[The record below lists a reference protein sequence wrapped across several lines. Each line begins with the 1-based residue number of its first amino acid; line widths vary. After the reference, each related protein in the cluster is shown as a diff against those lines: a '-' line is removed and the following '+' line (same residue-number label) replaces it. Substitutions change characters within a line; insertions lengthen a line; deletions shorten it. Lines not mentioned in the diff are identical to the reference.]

1 MVGYNEP
8 MEKRTVADLRRAFGR
23 RVHDA
28 RRGAGLSQTEL
39 ARVLGLRSGV
49 AVGDWERGKA
59 LPKFETFLRLCEAVN
74 QPPAYFIDGYRE
86 RPVKD
91 PVDRLRETFEAA
103 DAKTAQRHL
112 ELLHRLEHLPV
123 EVGRG
128 IAPEEL
134 RSALEHLRS
143 DDAAETAKARLAAAG
158 RRADP
163 SGPSL
168 RPLEESREA
177 AAQEAFR
184 LGWEAALGALREWL
198 HRRARA

>member
-1 MVGYNEP
+1 MLGYNDP
-8 MEKRTVADLRRAFGR
+8 VEKRTVVDLRRAFGR

-28 RRGAGLSQTEL
+28 RRDAGLSQTEL

-74 QPPAYFIDGYRE
+74 QSPAFFIDGYRD

-91 PVDRLRETFEAA
+91 PVDRLRETFEGA
-103 DAKTAQRHL
+103 DAKAAQRHL

-134 RSALEHLRS
+134 RSALEQLRLEEG
-143 DDAAETAKARLAAAG
+143 AETAKTRLAAAG
-158 RRADP
+158 RRAD
-163 SGPSL
+163 SGGPPV
-168 RPLEESREA
+168 RPLDESREA
-177 AAQEAFR
+177 AAKEAFR
-184 LGWEAALGALREWL
+184 LGWEAALGALRDWL

>member
-1 MVGYNEP
+1 

-28 RRGAGLSQTEL
+28 RRDAGLSQTEL

-74 QPPAYFIDGYRE
+74 QPPAFFIDGYRD

-91 PVDRLRETFEAA
+91 PVDRLRETFEGA
-103 DAKTAQRHL
+103 DAKAAQRHL

-134 RSALEHLRS
+134 RAALEQLRFEE
-143 DDAAETAKARLAAAG
+143 AAETAQSRLAAVG
-158 RRADP
+158 RRAAEGG
-163 SGPSL
+163 GPPA
-168 RPLEESREA
+168 RPLDESREA

-184 LGWEAALGALREWL
+184 LGWEAALGALRDWL

>member
-1 MVGYNEP
+1 MGFFGYNGA
-8 MEKRTVADLRRAFGR
+8 MEKRAAAELRRTFGR

-28 RRGAGLSQTEL
+28 RRDAGLSQMQL
-39 ARVLGLRSGV
+39 AHALGLRSGV

-59 LPKFETFLRLCEAVN
+59 LPKFETFLRLCQAVN
-74 QPPAYFIDGYRE
+74 QPPAFFIEGYRD

-91 PVDRLRETFEAA
+91 PVDRLRETLEAA
-103 DAKTAQRHL
+103 EAKTGQRHL

-134 RSALEHLRS
+134 RTVLDHLRFEE
-143 DDAAETAKARLAAAG
+143 AAATAQARLAAAG
-158 RRADP
+158 RRGDGGLP
-163 SGPSL
+163 SRAP
-168 RPLEESREA
+168 EETRE

-184 LGWEAALGALREWL
+184 LGWDAALGALREWL

>member
-1 MVGYNEP
+1 
-8 MEKRTVADLRRAFGR
+8 MEERTVANLRRAFGR

-59 LPKFETFLRLCEAVN
+59 LPKFETFLRLCDAVN

-91 PVDRLRETFEAA
+91 PVDRLRETVEAA
-103 DAKTAQRHL
+103 DARTAQRHL

-134 RSALEHLRS
+134 RSALEHLRF
-143 DDAAETAKARLAAAG
+143 DDAAKTAETHLAAAG
-158 RRADP
+158 RRTDP
-163 SGPSL
+163 SAPAL
-168 RPLEESREA
+168 RPREESREA

>member
-1 MVGYNEP
+1 
-8 MEKRTVADLRRAFGR
+8 MEKRTAADLRRAFGR

-28 RRGAGLSQTEL
+28 RREAGLSQTEL
-39 ARVLGLRSGV
+39 ARALGLRSGV

-74 QPPAYFIDGYRE
+74 QPPAFFIDGYRD

-91 PVDRLRETFEAA
+91 PVERLRETFEGA
-103 DAKTAQRHL
+103 DAKAVQRHL

-128 IAPEEL
+128 ISPEEL
-134 RSALEHLRS
+134 RSALEQLRS
-143 DDAAETAKARLAAAG
+143 EEAAETAKARLAAAG

-163 SGPSL
+163 AGRESALSP
-168 RPLEESREA
+168 RPLDESREA
-177 AAQEAFR
+177 AAREAFR
-184 LGWEAALGALREWL
+184 LGWDAALGALREWL
-198 HRRARA
+198 HRRARAG

>member
-1 MVGYNEP
+1 
-8 MEKRTVADLRRAFGR
+8 MEKRPVADLRRAFGR

-28 RRGAGLSQTEL
+28 RRDAGLSQTEL

-74 QPPAYFIDGYRE
+74 QPPAFFIDGYRDK
-86 RPVKD
+86 PVKD
-91 PVDRLRETFEAA
+91 PVDRLRETFEGA
-103 DAKTAQRHL
+103 DAKAAQRHL

-134 RSALEHLRS
+134 RSALEQLRFEE
-143 DDAAETAKARLAAAG
+143 AAETAKTRLAAAG
-158 RRADP
+158 RRAD
-163 SGPSL
+163 SGGPSA
-168 RPLEESREA
+168 RPLDESREA

-184 LGWEAALGALREWL
+184 LGWEAALSALRDWL

>member
-1 MVGYNEP
+1 
-8 MEKRTVADLRRAFGR
+8 MERRTITDLRRAFGR

-28 RRGAGLSQTEL
+28 RRNAGLSQTEL

-74 QPPAYFIDGYRE
+74 QPPAYFIDGYRD
-86 RPVKD
+86 RPMKD
-91 PVDRLRETFEAA
+91 PVDRLRETFEGAE
-103 DAKTAQRHL
+103 AKSAQRHL

-134 RSALEHLRS
+134 RAVLEQLQVEE
-143 DDAAETAKARLAAAG
+143 AAATAQARLAAAG
-158 RRADP
+158 RRAEGGGAP
-163 SGPSL
+163 P
-168 RPLEESREA
+168 RPLDESRQA

-184 LGWEAALGALREWL
+184 LGWEAAVAALREWL
-198 HRRARA
+198 HRRARGA

>member
-1 MVGYNEP
+1 MLGYNEP
-8 MEKRTVADLRRAFGR
+8 MEKRTVADLRREFGR

-28 RRGAGLSQTEL
+28 RRDAGLSQTEL

-74 QPPAYFIDGYRE
+74 QPPAYFIDGYRD

-91 PVDRLRETFEAA
+91 PVDRLRETFEGA
-103 DAKTAQRHL
+103 DAKAAQRHL

-128 IAPEEL
+128 IAPDEL
-134 RSALEHLRS
+134 RSALEHLRFEE
-143 DDAAETAKARLAAAG
+143 AGETAKARLAAAG

-163 SGPSL
+163 GGTPARAL
-168 RPLEESREA
+168 DESREA

-198 HRRARA
+198 HRRGRA

>member
-1 MVGYNEP
+1 
-8 MEKRTVADLRRAFGR
+8 MEKRTITDLRRAFGR

-28 RRGAGLSQTEL
+28 RRNAGLSQTEL
-39 ARVLGLRSGV
+39 ARALGLRSGV

-74 QPPAYFIDGYRE
+74 QPPAFFIDGYRD

-91 PVDRLRETFEAA
+91 PVDRLRETVEGA
-103 DAKTAQRHL
+103 DAKSAQRHL

-134 RSALEHLRS
+134 RAVLEQLQVEE
-143 DDAAETAKARLAAAG
+143 AAATAEARLAAAG
-158 RRADP
+158 RRAEGGGAP
-163 SGPSL
+163 P
-168 RPLEESREA
+168 RPFDENRQA

-184 LGWEAALGALREWL
+184 LGWEAAVAALREWL
-198 HRRARA
+198 HRRARGA

>member
-1 MVGYNEP
+1 

-28 RRGAGLSQTEL
+28 RRDAGLSQTEL

-74 QPPAYFIDGYRE
+74 QPPAFFIDGYRDH
-86 RPVKD
+86 PVKD
-91 PVDRLRETFEAA
+91 PVDRLRETFEGA
-103 DAKTAQRHL
+103 DAKAAQRHL

-134 RSALEHLRS
+134 RAALEHLRFEE
-143 DDAAETAKARLAAAG
+143 AADTAKARLAAAG
-158 RRADP
+158 RRSDP
-163 SGPSL
+163 GSPPARAL
-168 RPLEESREA
+168 DETREA
-177 AAQEAFR
+177 AAEEAFR

>member
-1 MVGYNEP
+1 

-28 RRGAGLSQTEL
+28 RRDAGLSQTQL
-39 ARVLGLRSGV
+39 ARALGLRSGV

-74 QPPAYFIDGYRE
+74 QPPAYFIDGYRD

-91 PVDRLRETFEAA
+91 PVDRLRETVEGT
-103 DAKTAQRHL
+103 DAKSAQRHL

-134 RSALEHLRS
+134 RSALELLRFEE
-143 DDAAETAKARLAAAG
+143 AAATAEPRLAAAG
-158 RRADP
+158 RRADTGGAP
-163 SGPSL
+163 S
-168 RPLEESREA
+168 RPLDETPHA

-184 LGWEAALGALREWL
+184 LGWEAALGALRDWL
-198 HRRARA
+198 HRRARSG

>member
-1 MVGYNEP
+1 

-28 RRGAGLSQTEL
+28 RRDAGLSQTEL

-74 QPPAYFIDGYRE
+74 QPPAFFIDGYRD

-91 PVDRLRETFEAA
+91 PVDRLRETFEGA
-103 DAKTAQRHL
+103 DAKAVQRHL

-134 RSALEHLRS
+134 RSAVEHLRFEE
-143 DDAAETAKARLAAAG
+143 AAETAKARLAAAG
-158 RRADP
+158 RRAD
-163 SGPSL
+163 SGPPP
-168 RPLEESREA
+168 RPLDESREA

>member
-1 MVGYNEP
+1 

-28 RRGAGLSQTEL
+28 RRDAGLSQTEL

-74 QPPAYFIDGYRE
+74 QPPAFFIDGYRD

-91 PVDRLRETFEAA
+91 PIDRLRETFEGA
-103 DAKTAQRHL
+103 DAKAAQRHL

-134 RSALEHLRS
+134 RSALEHLRFEE
-143 DDAAETAKARLAAAG
+143 AAETAKARLAAAG
-158 RRADP
+158 RRTDP
-163 SGPSL
+163 SGPPS
-168 RPLEESREA
+168 RPLDESREA

-184 LGWEAALGALREWL
+184 LGWEAAFGALREWL